1 MGERGNDTL
10 IGGPGDDTYV
20 FKASGGNDNVVGF
33 QVAGGDKLLFDG
45 LKESDVTIQS
55 FTGYTL
61 VSWTEGSVKVDA
73 VGGMFEQEYWFL

>member
-20 FKASGGNDNVVGF
+20 FKASGGNDKVVGF

-45 LKESDVTIQS
+45 
-55 FTGYTL
+55 
-61 VSWTEGSVKVDA
+61 
-73 VGGMFEQEYWFL
+73 